1 MNRTNSTDQFEVSN
15 LLGSAAKL
23 SRAQLDRR
31 KFLLISGGAIGL
43 SLLAACA
50 DDEGDDEGD
59 DEDVAADEPEEGA
72 ETEEPEETED
82 TQDTEEPE
90 EAEEDPEETEDE
102 SEDDAEEDNGDAA
115 ADGGELTI
123 AMGDDTSTFDPDLF
137 QTVRATAMYQLVWN
151 TPIKVDENL
160 EFQPDLAETWEY
172 IDETTIEFHLRED
185 ITWADGEPLTADDFV
200 YTWERMTDENRES
213 LMVPRF
219 SAWVEEV
226 VAVDQQT
233 VQFNA
238 MEPFAPGL
246 ETIANGY
253 YVYPR
258 HYLEGLTDLEY
269 EENPLGSGPYRLV
282 SREYNQ
288 QSTFEP
294 VENWWGG
301 SQPFSQVQFVII
313 PEPFPRTTALLT
325 GEVDIVQEPPLS
337 MHEEVENTD
346 GFHLLRTEGSNGV
359 NFFQFP
365 HAGNRPEDTPEIDV
379 KEVRQ
384 ALNWAV
390 DVQTVAEAIG
400 QGMVTPVPGP
410 WAAGHWAYPDD
421 AWDQAYGYDPDRARE
436 LLAEAGY
443 EDGFTLH
450 FLTTTGFSPL
460 DRELSEACIPY
471 FEDIGITVEFTAL
484 ERAAYSQVRDDA
496 GSSMYYLGLGGST
509 DPHVNIDLYFSARGR
524 ERAFYGTDPELDDIL
539 IEGSVIVDED
549 ERRTYYQDVVF
560 PAVLDVAPWVFLWS
574 LSNSLGLRDGI
585 DVPAETFVKGWI
597 DVMKIEVSG

>member
-1 MNRTNSTDQFEVSN
+1 MKRSNSTDQFEVTN
-15 LLGSAAKL
+15 LLGSVTRL
-23 SRAQLDRR
+23 SQARVDRR
-31 KFLLISGGAIGL
+31 KFLLISGGTLGL

-50 DDEGDDEGD
+50 DDDDDAEVD
-59 DEDVAADEPEEGA
+59 DTAAADPETDDDPEP
-72 ETEEPEETED
+72 
-82 TQDTEEPE
+82 DTEEEDADE
-90 EAEEDPEETEDE
+90 EEDAEEVEEDPEEEDE
-102 SEDDAEEDNGDAA
+102 EDEEADETPEEDDDAEV
-115 ADGGELTI
+115 DGGEITI
-123 AMGDDTSTFDPDLF
+123 ALGDDTTTFDPDLF
-137 QTVRATAMYQLVWN
+137 QTVRATAMYNLVWN
-151 TPIKVDENL
+151 TPIKVDENR
-160 EFQPDLAETWEY
+160 EFQPDLAESWEY
-172 IDETTIEFHLRED
+172 LDDTTLELQLRD
-185 ITWADGEPLTADDFV
+185 DVTWADGEPLTADDFV

-219 SAWVEEV
+219 TGWLEDV
-226 VAVDQQT
+226 VAVDDHT
-233 VQFNA
+233 IQFNSF
-238 MEPFAPGL
+238 EVFAPGI
-246 ETIANGY
+246 ETLANNY

-258 HYLEGLTDLEY
+258 HYLEGLTDREY
-269 EENPLGSGPYRLV
+269 EEEPLGTGPYRLV

-337 MHEEVENTD
+337 MHGDIENTD
-346 GFHLLRTEGSNGV
+346 GYHLLRTEGSDSV

-365 HAGNRPEDTPEIDV
+365 HAGNRPEGTPEIDV

-390 DVQTVAEAIG
+390 DVQTVAEGVG

-443 EDGFTLH
+443 EDGFTLQ

-471 FEDIGITVEFTAL
+471 FEDVGITVEFTAL
-484 ERAAYSQVRDDA
+484 ERAAYNQVRDGA

-509 DPHVNIDLYFSARGR
+509 DPHVNTDLYFSARGR
-524 ERAFYGTDPELDDIL
+524 ERAFYGSDPELDDIL
-539 IEGSVIVDED
+539 IRGSEIVDED
-549 ERRTYYQDVVF
+549 ERREYYHDVVF

-574 LSNSLGLRDGI
+574 LSNSLGLRDGLSL
-585 DVPAETFVKGWI
+585 PAETFVKGWI
-597 DVMKIEVSG
+597 DIMQIEVTG